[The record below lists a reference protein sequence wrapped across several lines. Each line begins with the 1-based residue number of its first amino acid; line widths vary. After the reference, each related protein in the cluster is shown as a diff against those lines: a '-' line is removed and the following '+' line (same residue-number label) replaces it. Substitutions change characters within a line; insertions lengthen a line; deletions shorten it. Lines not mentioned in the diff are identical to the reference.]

1 MSTDPSPARE
11 GASADDTADQTSD
24 QTRDQTGAGR
34 VVLAREVPALT
45 RRRLLVLLSV
55 VCVLGYAADQGTKWL
70 ALRNLSETEVVPLV
84 DGWLALRLLFNPG
97 AAFSLG
103 EGTTWLFTGVAVVV
117 VVVIVRVSRQ
127 LGSRRWA
134 VALGL
139 LLSGALGNLTDRLVR
154 EPGFGRGHVIDFIAY
169 RDWFVG
175 NVADVWIV
183 GAAAAIALLGL
194 VGISPDGSREVARP
208 KRPAPEDPEETS
220 ETGESGEP
228 HENKDTH
235 A

>member
-1 MSTDPSPARE
+1 MSTDPTPARE
-11 GASADDTADQTSD
+11 GAPTQDPAGAAD
-24 QTRDQTGAGR
+24 RPRGG
-34 VVLAREVPALT
+34 REVIARAVPAAA
-45 RRRLLVLLSV
+45 RRRLLVLLSL
-55 VCVLGYAADQGTKWL
+55 VCVLGYVADQVTKWL
-70 ALRNLSETEVVPLV
+70 ALENLSESEVVPLV

-117 VVVIVRVSRQ
+117 VVVIVRVSRR

-139 LLSGALGNLTDRLVR
+139 LLSGALGNLTDRLLR

-194 VGISPDGSREVARP
+194 IGIGPDGSREVSRARP
-208 KRPAPEDPEETS
+208 STHRDTDESTNET
-220 ETGESGEP
+220 
-228 HENKDTH
+228 KDTD

>member
-1 MSTDPSPARE
+1 MSTDP
-11 GASADDTADQTSD
+11 ASAPESAPPEDAAVPGPVDDDSTDRA
-24 QTRDQTGAGR
+24 RGGR
-34 VVLAREVPALT
+34 VLVRREVPAAT
-45 RRRLLVLLSV
+45 RRRLLVLLWL
-55 VCVLGYAADQGTKWL
+55 VCVLGYAADQVTKWL
-70 ALRNLSETEVVPLV
+70 ALANLSGSEVVPLV
-84 DGWLALRLLFNPG
+84 DGWLGLRLLFNPG

-103 EGTTWLFTGVAVVV
+103 EGTTWLFTAVAVVV
-117 VVVIVRVSRQ
+117 VVVIVRVSRR

-134 VALGL
+134 IALGL
-139 LLSGALGNLTDRLVR
+139 LLSGALGNLTDRLLR

-183 GAAAAIALLGL
+183 GAAAAIALLGV

-208 KRPAPEDPEETS
+208 KRPRHSDTDGTDET
-220 ETGESGEP
+220 GEP
-228 HENKDTH
+228 HENEDTH

>member
-11 GASADDTADQTSD
+11 GAAADETAAPRADRAADQE
-24 QTRDQTGAGR
+24 RGAREGR
-34 VVLAREVPALT
+34 VLVPREVPAAT
-45 RRRLLVLLSV
+45 RRRLLVLLSL
-55 VCVLGYAADQGTKWL
+55 VCVLGYAADQVTKWL
-70 ALRNLSETEVVPLV
+70 ALQNLSETEVVPLV

-103 EGTTWLFTGVAVVV
+103 EGTTWLFTAVAVVV
-117 VVVIVRVSRQ
+117 VVVIVRVSRR

-154 EPGFGRGHVIDFIAY
+154 EPGLGRGHVIDFIAY

-175 NVADVWIV
+175 NVADIWIV

-194 VGISPDGSREVARP
+194 VGIGPDGSREVSRAASERRAGAAP
-208 KRPAPEDPEETS
+208 TPDPAAPS
-220 ETGESGEP
+220 
-228 HENKDTH
+228 KDTD